1 MNKPLRRMAVV
12 VALMFLALLANA
24 NIKQVVTAEG
34 YRENPKNRRTLLAEY
49 ARPRGPILVGN
60 QQVALSEEAERGE
73 LRFQRVYPDGPV
85 YAPVT
90 GYISPSFGA
99 TALERTEN
107 AYLNGT
113 ADEFFV
119 RRVLDLLTKKE
130 QQPGS
135 VRLTLDDPAQQAAY
149 EALSDTGRKGAVVAL
164 DPRTG
169 AVLAM
174 VSIPSYD
181 PNKLASNDI
190 EAATRAKRQLDRD
203 PDKPLDNR
211 AILHR
216 YPPGSTFKVVTAAAA
231 LASGEYTLSTEV
243 PAPAALDLPQT
254 TVDLPNYDGRPCG
267 PGDRTSLANAL
278 RISCNTAFGAI
289 GLDLGAE
296 RLRETAERFGLNQE
310 LDFPMEE
317 ATSIF
322 PEDPNQPQTAQ
333 SAIGQFDVALTPL
346 QAAMIA
352 AGVANGGV
360 VMQPYLVQEIS
371 GPDLTTVFEADP
383 KEIPNQPA
391 VTPQVASDLTTMMI
405 DVVENGTG
413 EAAQIPG
420 MLVAGKTGTAQHGEG
435 TRPHAWFIS
444 FAPANDPQIAVAVVV
459 ESGLDDSSD
468 ISGGRL
474 AAPIAKA
481 VMEAYLR

>member
-1 MNKPLRRMAVV
+1 MAVV
-12 VALMFLALLANA
+12 AAVMLFALLINA
-24 NIKQVVTAEG
+24 NIRQVVTADE
-34 YRENPKNRRTLLAEY
+34 YRDKPYNRRTLLAEY
-49 ARPRGPILVGN
+49 SRPRGPILVGDREIASS
-60 QQVALSEEAERGE
+60 QETKGE
-73 LRFQRVYPDGPV
+73 LKFQRKYADGSV

-90 GYISPSFGA
+90 GYISPVFGA
-99 TALERTEN
+99 TAIERAEN

-119 RRVLDLLTKKE
+119 RRVLDLLTK
-130 QQPGS
+130 QQQKPGS
-135 VRLTLDDPAQQAAY
+135 VRLTLDDRAQQAAY
-149 EALSDTGRKGAVVAL
+149 ENLTATGRKGAVVAL

-174 VSIPSYD
+174 VSVPSYD
-181 PNKLASNDI
+181 PNRIASNDI
-190 EAATRAKRQLDRD
+190 SEATRYRERLEKD
-203 PDKPLDNR
+203 PDRPLDNR

-216 YPPGSTFKVVTAAAA
+216 YPPGSVFKVVTAAAA
-231 LASGEYTLSTEV
+231 LSNGYRPDTEV

-254 TVDLPNYDGRPCG
+254 TRDLPNYDGRACG
-267 PGDRTSLANAL
+267 PGDRTTLLNAL

-289 GLDLGAE
+289 GLDLGGDK
-296 RLRETAERFGLNQE
+296 LRETAERFGLNQE

-322 PEDPNQPQTAQ
+322 PEDPDQPQTAL
-333 SAIGQFDVALTPL
+333 SAIGQFDVAITPL

-352 AGVANGGV
+352 AGVANGGI
-360 VMQPYLVQEIS
+360 VMQPYLVQEVR
-371 GPDLTTVFEADP
+371 GPDLTTVYEADP
-383 KEIPNQPA
+383 KQMPNQPA
-391 VTPQVASDLTTMMI
+391 ISPQVASDLTTMMI

-413 EAAQIPG
+413 QNAQIPG
-420 MLVAGKTGTAQHGEG
+420 MLVAGKTGTAQHGGG
-435 TRPHAWFIS
+435 TRPHAWFVS

-459 ESGLDDSSD
+459 ESGLDDPSD